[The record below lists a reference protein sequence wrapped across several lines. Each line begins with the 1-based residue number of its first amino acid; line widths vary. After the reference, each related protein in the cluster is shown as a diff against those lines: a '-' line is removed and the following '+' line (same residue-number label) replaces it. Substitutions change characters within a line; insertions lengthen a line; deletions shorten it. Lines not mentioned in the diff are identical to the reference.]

1 MSWTVQIAAGSA
13 VSFPTAKVSGCQV
26 SFNAGGIDT
35 ASLTIAKDA
44 TTSPAPAAVNDTL
57 ILAYSGTIYFRGY
70 VTQVI
75 PSADGGNE
83 GWTINCNAKSG
94 NLQRV
99 TYQQPYATGAD
110 DTLKY
115 KTRCVLGLSDGG
127 ELQTTDECIDSI
139 LAYGQPF
146 TGVGVGNILQS
157 SGIYFPRAEVVDSTI
172 WEAVQQVMRWHP
184 DCILWYDHVADVIN
198 VTRPADVAST
208 VTKAI
213 SGNGSGA
220 RQFKGTPLVRRA
232 VRGVVLK
239 FETTN
244 TIDGATYTE
253 ITEQVGGP
261 NSSGLDV
268 VTRTITLTGTDTVT
282 QSQYCKTQS
291 IPQTPSD
298 LAGPAGKSWIE
309 DHFPEFRDLNFVAG
323 QVGVVSVKQT
333 VDTANKVGLGT
344 IPTTGT
350 PPVPRYPRELI
361 AGAIPP
367 WQPGIS
373 ACPVTVE
380 VVLRWTGD
388 TWNEKLAEFFS
399 GAEKTLTLSV
409 DMTGTDATTQ
419 TYSIST
425 QTAGETAP
433 EGLAQAYYDALST
446 EAPAGTATWVDTE
459 VDRNLKPGKK
469 LTLTGNFPVTGA
481 VIQSVVADIFSGRTT
496 VNYGPINTRLAPQ
509 DYIALL
515 RGGERA
521 VKPTTTNGLAR
532 ESGAFRGKSNVEGS
546 VGVRQRNSGRA
557 APPPAR
563 KFFTVLAKTNA
574 QIEVLAGQVKAPLI
588 DVDGNVEKIG
598 RTLEVAAATFSVSD
612 GDKIWLKLTHSVS
625 DTNDSGTLTG
635 GSTVTI
641 TGGLGGKGGTGG
653 DGGRG
658 GGGGAGGGGGGG
670 GGGESAGEPGLAGT
684 AGVSGATT
692 GIGGDPGG
700 AGGDGGDGGSGG
712 SALGGGA
719 GGVGGVGGS
728 GAAGGYGQPGDDAPT
743 DPEDGGPTSA
753 TFTIYETA
761 TVKRKVYYC
770 TAASLIKQASTPTDT
785 TTDSHILLAEI
796 GIAASVITVNQRHD
810 GIVMAYPLTI
820 IEVPS

>member
-1 MSWTVQIAAGSA
+1 MSWTVQIAAGSP

-44 TTSPAPAAVNDTL
+44 TTSPAPAAENDTL
-57 ILAYSGTIYFRGY
+57 ILSYSGTVYFRGY
-70 VTQVI
+70 VTQVM
-75 PSADGGNE
+75 PAADGGNE

-110 DTLKY
+110 DALKY
-115 KTRCVLGLSDGG
+115 KTRCILGLSDGA
-127 ELQTTDECIDSI
+127 EPQTTDECIDAI
-139 LAYGQPF
+139 LAYAQPF
-146 TGVGVGNILQS
+146 TGVASGNILSS
-157 SGIYFPRAEVVDSTI
+157 SGTYFPKIEVVDSTC

-184 DCILWYDHVADVIN
+184 DCVMWYDHVSDVVN
-198 VTRPADVAST
+198 VTRPASLATT

-220 RQFKGTPLVRRA
+220 RQFKGTPLQRRV

-239 FETTN
+239 FETTS
-244 TIDGATYTE
+244 TVDGISYTD
-253 ITEQVGGP
+253 ITQQVGGP

-268 VTRTITLTGTDTVT
+268 VIRTIALNGTDTVT

-291 IPQTPSD
+291 IPQEPAD

-388 TWNEKLAEFFS
+388 TWNEKLAELFS

-419 TYSIST
+419 TYSIAT
-425 QTAGETAP
+425 TTGGEVAP
-433 EGLAQAYYDALST
+433 EGLAQAYYDALSVN
-446 EAPAGTATWVDTE
+446 APAGTATWVDTE
-459 VDRNLKPGKK
+459 IDRNLKPGKK
-469 LTLTGNFPVTGA
+469 LTLTGSFPVTGA
-481 VIQSVVADIFSGRTT
+481 VIQSVAADLFSGRTT

-509 DYIALL
+509 DFIALQ
-515 RGGERA
+515 RAGERA
-521 VKPTTTNGLAR
+521 VKPSFYGGGVR
-532 ESGAFRGKSNVEGS
+532 ESGALRGKSNVEGAVS
-546 VGVRQRNSGRA
+546 VRQRNSSRA
-557 APPPAR
+557 APPPPR

-574 QIEVLAGQVKAPLI
+574 QVEVLAGQVKAPLI
-588 DVDGNVEKIG
+588 DVDGNVDKIG
-598 RTLEVAAATFSVSD
+598 RTLTVAASTFSVAD

-625 DTNDSGTLTG
+625 DTNDSGALTG
-635 GSTVTI
+635 GSVVTI
-641 TGGLGGKGGTGG
+641 TGGLGGKGGAGG

-670 GGGESAGEPGLAGT
+670 GGGSTAGGTGGAGT

-700 AGGDGGDGGSGG
+700 SAGTGGTGGSGG

-743 DPEDGGPTSA
+743 EEEDGGPTFA
-753 TFTIYETA
+753 TFTAYTTA
-761 TVKRKVYYC
+761 TIKRRVYYA
-770 TAASLIKQASTPTDT
+770 TSASLLKQASTPTDT
-785 TTDSHILLAEI
+785 STDSHILLAEI
-796 GIAASVITVNQRHD
+796 SIAASVITVNQRHD
-810 GIVMAYPLTI
+810 GIIMAYPLTI
-820 IEVPS
+820 VEVPS

>member
-1 MSWTVQIAAGSA
+1 MSWTVQIGAGSA

-44 TTSPAPAAVNDTL
+44 TTSPAPAAENDTL
-57 ILAYSGTIYFRGY
+57 ILAYSGTVYFRGY
-70 VTQVI
+70 VTQVM
-75 PSADGGNE
+75 PAADGGNE

-115 KTRCVLGLSDGG
+115 KTRCILGLSDGA
-127 ELQTTDECIDSI
+127 EPQTTDECIDAI
-139 LAYGQPF
+139 LAYAQPF
-146 TGVGVGNILQS
+146 TGVASGNILSS
-157 SGIYFPRAEVVDSTI
+157 SGTYFPKIEVVDSTC

-184 DCILWYDHVADVIN
+184 DCVMWYDHVADVVN
-198 VTRPADVAST
+198 VTRPASLATT

-220 RQFKGTPLVRRA
+220 RQFKGTPLQRRV

-239 FETTN
+239 FETTS
-244 TIDGATYTE
+244 TVDGISYTD
-253 ITEQVGGP
+253 ITQQVGGP

-268 VTRTITLTGTDTVT
+268 VIRTIALNGTDTVT

-291 IPQTPSD
+291 IPQVPAD

-350 PPVPRYPRELI
+350 PPVARYPRELI

-388 TWNEKLAEFFS
+388 TWNEKLAELFS

-419 TYSIST
+419 TYSIAT
-425 QTAGETAP
+425 TTGGEVAP
-433 EGLAQAYYDALST
+433 DGLAQAYYDALSVN
-446 EAPAGTATWVDTE
+446 APAGTATWVDTE
-459 VDRNLKPGKK
+459 IDRNLKPGKK
-469 LTLTGNFPVTGA
+469 LTLTGSFPVTGA
-481 VIQSVVADIFSGRTT
+481 VIQSVAADLFSGRTT

-509 DYIALL
+509 DFIALQ
-515 RGGERA
+515 RAGERA
-521 VKPTTTNGLAR
+521 VKPSFYGGGVR
-532 ESGAFRGKSNVEGS
+532 ESGALRGKSNVEGAVS
-546 VGVRQRNSGRA
+546 VRQRNSSRA
-557 APPPAR
+557 APPPPR

-574 QIEVLAGQVKAPLI
+574 QVEVLAGQVKAPLI
-588 DVDGNVEKIG
+588 DVDGNVDKIG
-598 RTLEVAAATFSVSD
+598 RTLTVAASTFSVAD

-625 DTNDSGTLTG
+625 DTNDSGALTG
-635 GSTVTI
+635 GSVVTI
-641 TGGLGGKGGTGG
+641 TGGLGGKGGAGG

-670 GGGESAGEPGLAGT
+670 GGGSTAGGTGGAGT

-700 AGGDGGDGGSGG
+700 SAGTGGTGGSGG
-712 SALGGGA
+712 AALGGGA

-753 TFTIYETA
+753 TFTAYTTA
-761 TVKRKVYYC
+761 TIKRRVYY
-770 TAASLIKQASTPTDT
+770 TTSASLLKQASTPTDT
-785 TTDSHILLAEI
+785 STDSHILLAEI
-796 GIAASVITVNQRHD
+796 SIAASVITVNQRHD
-810 GIVMAYPLTI
+810 GIIMAYPLTI
-820 IEVPS
+820 VEVPS

>member
-1 MSWTVQIAAGSA
+1 MSWTVQIGSGTP
-13 VSFPTAKVSGCQV
+13 VSFAAAKVSGCQV
-26 SFNAGGIDT
+26 AFNAGGFDT
-35 ASLTIAKDA
+35 ATLTIAKDA
-44 TTSPAPAAVNDTL
+44 TTSPAPAALYDAFVL
-57 ILAYSGTIYFRGY
+57 YYSNSIYFRGY
-70 VTQVI
+70 VEQVM
-75 PSADGGNE
+75 PAADGGNE
-83 GWTINCNAKSG
+83 GWTINCISDSAKLNRLPYKQS
-94 NLQRV
+94 
-99 TYQQPYATGAD
+99 YATGAD
-110 DTLKY
+110 DTLKE
-115 KTRCVLGLSDGG
+115 KGRVILGISDGG
-127 ELQTTDECIDSI
+127 EPQTTAECIDAI
-139 LAYGQPF
+139 LAYAQPY
-146 TGVGVGNILQS
+146 TAVAPGNIMQAT
-157 SGIYFPRAEVVDSTI
+157 GPFFPKAELVDCYCWDAIKT
-172 WEAVQQVMRWHP
+172 VLRWHP
-184 DCILWYDHVADVIN
+184 DAIGWYDHASNEYN
-198 VTRPADVAST
+198 VTLPGAIATT
-208 VTKAI
+208 VTKAS

-220 RQFKGTPLVRRA
+220 RQFKGTPLTRGV
-232 VRGVVLK
+232 VRGVVLE
-239 FETTN
+239 FETTS
-244 TIDGATYTE
+244 TVDGIQYTNITYQTA
-253 ITEQVGGP
+253 GA
-261 NSSGLDV
+261 SSGLDV
-268 VTRTITLTGTDTVT
+268 ISRTISLIGTDTVT

-388 TWNEKLAEFFS
+388 TWNEKLAELFS

-409 DMTGTDATTQ
+409 DMTGTDATTK
-419 TYSIST
+419 TYAIAT
-425 QTAGETAP
+425 TTGGETAP
-433 EGLAQAYYDALST
+433 SGLAEAYYNAVSS
-446 EAPAGTATWVDTE
+446 ASPAGTVSWVENDI
-459 VDRNLKPGKK
+459 DRNLKPGKK
-469 LTLTGNFPVTGA
+469 LTLTGSFAVTGA
-481 VIQSVVADIFSGRTT
+481 IIQSVSADLFSGRTT

-509 DYIALL
+509 DLVALM

-521 VKPTTTNGLAR
+521 VKPSFTPGSVR
-532 ESGAFRGKSNVEGS
+532 ESGALRGRSNVEGS

-574 QIEVLAGQVKAPLI
+574 QVEVLAGQVKAPLI

-598 RTLEVAAATFSVSD
+598 RTLEVAAATFSVAD
-612 GDKIWLKLTHSVS
+612 GDKIWLRLTHSVS

-743 DPEDGGPTSA
+743 DEEDGGPTSA
-753 TFTIYETA
+753 TFTAYTTA
-761 TVKRKVYYC
+761 TVKRKVYYA
-770 TAASLIKQASTPTDT
+770 TSASLLKQASTPTDT

-820 IEVPS
+820 VEVPS